1 MMDPYGIGRGRVMDY
16 LHEIE
21 LHSIERS
28 FEYEKG
34 EIRTTGAGLS
44 RFLNYQNQKFGTLS
58 CKGCGLQNYI
68 DSMQVEKWE
77 VCSIY

>member
-1 MMDPYGIGRGRVMDY
+1 MTQYKCTRCG
-16 LHEIE
+16 
-21 LHSIERS
+21 S

-58 CKGCGLQNYI
+58 CKECGFTELYRLDASGKMGSLFDILTN
-68 DSMQVEKWE
+68 
-77 VCSIY
+77 